1 MSVYRGLVGFGL
13 WLLCGCGVFAAEGLA
28 ADAMPELHRAL
39 PSALFVESRN
49 GRLSIE
55 AHNVA
60 LAEALER
67 IAKESGLAIS
77 WHVPLDE
84 TISTRFRGLPVETG
98 IRRLLSGYNFVLV
111 YEEVPGG
118 SRHDH
123 ARANLSGVEVFAN
136 GFAHGAEPGRTRPIR
151 HRAARGNFTQRLM
164 DASSSGLSGE
174 NEGQMR
180 GIGARALYS
189 SDAAAREDA
198 VGDLFFADDEAY
210 AAEILSEVLE
220 QDPDPDVRTS
230 ALEALEGLDP
240 VPVTPVLDAS
250 VYDAAPEVRLRALEV
265 IEFEEWRDDA
275 TIETLAIALEDASQ
289 EVRLTAVEILVDLEQ
304 RHLLEFASRANPDI
318 AVREL
323 ALDFL
328 SES

>member
-1 MSVYRGLVGFGL
+1 MNIHGLVGPGL
-13 WLLCGCGVFAAEGLA
+13 WFLFLCCALAAEGLA
-28 ADAMPELHRAL
+28 AGAMPKMHRAL

-55 AHNVA
+55 AHDVA

-67 IAKESGLAIS
+67 IGKESDLEIS

-84 TISTRFRGLPVETG
+84 TISTRFRGWPIETG

-111 YEEVPGG
+111 YEELPDR

-123 ARANLSGVEVFAN
+123 ARAHLSRVEVFA
-136 GFAHGAEPGRTRPIR
+136 HGAKPGRARPMR
-151 HRAARGNFTQRLM
+151 DRAQPGKFAQPPM
-164 DASSSGLSGE
+164 DTSSIGLSGE
-174 NEGQMR
+174 NEGHMR
-180 GIGARALYS
+180 RVGARALYS
-189 SDAAAREDA
+189 SDAGVREDA
-198 VGDLFFADDEAY
+198 VDDLFFVDDEAY

-220 QDPDPDVRTS
+220 QDPDPDVRAS
-230 ALEALEGLDP
+230 ALEALEGLEP
-240 VPVTPVLDAS
+240 VPVAPVLDAS
-250 VYDAAPEVRLRALEV
+250 VYDTAPEVRLRALEV

-304 RHLLEFASRANPDI
+304 RHLLEFTARANPDI

-328 SES
+328 SDS